1 MPERIYIH
9 YVIRDRLKNS
19 SKQLKGQILKS
30 ITPEEL
36 HLAGKIHEN
45 SYNKSFDL
53 TKRRHLRK
61 LNTLIRKN
69 KITQSATNITNKN
82 KWIINMSS
90 RQLTHIKTDLL
101 WNGLN
106 FSISSKTLPNKDIIP
121 NMEDAVK
128 DFEKEETDTIRA
140 KVSLSLQ
147 NTKPPKN
154 NLSKYERKAL
164 KEL

>member
-1 MPERIYIH
+1 
-9 YVIRDRLKNS
+9 
-19 SKQLKGQILKS
+19 
-30 ITPEEL
+30 
-36 HLAGKIHEN
+36 
-45 SYNKSFDL
+45 
-53 TKRRHLRK
+53 
-61 LNTLIRKN
+61 
-69 KITQSATNITNKN
+69 
-82 KWIINMSS
+82 MSS

-101 WNGLN
+101 SNGLN